1 MKAVTGDQLYWLIA
15 VPNTPREKDEAIV
28 SAQQKKLSGDA
39 KVYRFPVKQDLRV
52 GTLDALMSLS
62 DDMMKVDVFVET
74 VTRKLARQIYDL
86 TDPADAASG
95 RPLLTVNSGTFI

>member
-15 VPNTPREKDEAIV
+15 VPNNPREKEDAV
-28 SAQQKKLSGDA
+28 FSAQQRKIDKDA

-62 DDMMKVDVFVET
+62 DDLTKVDIFVET

-86 TDPADAASG
+86 TDPAELISG
-95 RPLLTVNSGTFI
+95 RPILAVNSGKL